1 MENLHKRIRKVA
13 RDLKDIAL
21 IVAVVA
27 FLWLFDG
34 LMTHLASMHVKSLQ
48 EAPQLRQ

>member
-1 MENLHKRIRKVA
+1 MASLKNSKSLIG
-13 RDLKDIAL
+13 DLKDIGL

-34 LMTHLASMHVKSLQ
+34 LMTHLASQHVKSLQ